1 MKKRLYGSTIQYG
14 LIKGSVKTG
23 NWTLC
28 IGAGTSC
35 PIFPSWKEL
44 VGAIILDIYPD
55 ITDEAKT
62 EILNSF
68 DLDTLIQAACNIKG
82 ESSFADWLSEK
93 LYSKLKNQIPS
104 NDWGK
109 LCKILTA
116 HIANIYKDK
125 DWNTFIKYRDTLF
138 KQTTAYSLAK
148 VLVDSYGSTLSP
160 SAILSFN
167 AEPLLYSL
175 INSFIRE
182 KAIGKKFKGCC
193 PELLELHTLSALPS
207 QRGRIPYYYC
217 HGALLDWISPKKRFI
232 YNAKSKLVFSENQ
245 YLSLSNS
252 VYSWQSTIF
261 LNACVNS
268 VVVFIGVSLSDSNMR
283 KWLNCVQI
291 ERNKDIGNITNST
304 KHFWITKIPQ
314 NKETMDW
321 MEASVLHLGVRI
333 IWIEEWNQTSDV
345 LKKIIGLN

>member
-116 HIANIYKDK
+116 HIAKIYKEK
-125 DWNTFIKYRDTLF
+125 DWNTFIK
-138 KQTTAYSLAK
+138 
-148 VLVDSYGSTLSP
+148 
-160 SAILSFN
+160 
-167 AEPLLYSL
+167 
-175 INSFIRE
+175 
-182 KAIGKKFKGCC
+182 
-193 PELLELHTLSALPS
+193 
-207 QRGRIPYYYC
+207 
-217 HGALLDWISPKKRFI
+217 
-232 YNAKSKLVFSENQ
+232 
-245 YLSLSNS
+245 
-252 VYSWQSTIF
+252 
-261 LNACVNS
+261 
-268 VVVFIGVSLSDSNMR
+268 
-283 KWLNCVQI
+283 
-291 ERNKDIGNITNST
+291 
-304 KHFWITKIPQ
+304 
-314 NKETMDW
+314 
-321 MEASVLHLGVRI
+321 
-333 IWIEEWNQTSDV
+333 
-345 LKKIIGLN
+345 